1 MGHPTFV
8 TGAGNVEGTVVP
20 SPKPIY
26 LASSVKVFFT
36 STTIRCRCR
45 KCGRNCSSLPQIHLL
60 SVQREGILHFNYHS
74 LPVQEMWR
82 KLQFPAPKPVYL
94 ASSVKVSFTSTDFC
108 GASGSTTR
116 YIFTSACLPCSVIT
130 R

>member
-20 SPKPIY
+20 S
-26 LASSVKVFFT
+26 T
-36 STTIRCRCR
+36 QT
-45 KCGRNCSSLPQIHLL
+45 HLL